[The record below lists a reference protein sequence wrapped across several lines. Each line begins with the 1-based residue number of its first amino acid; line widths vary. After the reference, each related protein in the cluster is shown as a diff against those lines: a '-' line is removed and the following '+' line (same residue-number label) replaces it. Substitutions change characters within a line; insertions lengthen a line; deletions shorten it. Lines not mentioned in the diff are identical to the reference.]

1 MRYSFLLFVVALFL
15 VNGCVSDYRLAMI
28 REARTFALEEHP
40 DLSDESVHFIKF
52 ATPTLRQNLLTSR
65 QIGSENKEDIM
76 QTVVIWD
83 LPDHDGKSLMVV
95 GFGERELDNWS
106 PNRTILK
113 RFREMPTGKKKRVK
127 KKKRSK
133 KERRKKLKAALDLT
147 PSDK

>member
-1 MRYSFLLFVVALFL
+1 MRYSFILFVVGFFL
-15 VNGCVSDYRLAMI
+15 INGCVSDYRLAMI
-28 REARTFALEEHP
+28 REARAFALEEHP
-40 DLSDESVHFIKF
+40 DLSDESVHFVKF

-76 QTVVIWD
+76 QTVVIWN
-83 LPDHDGKSLMVV
+83 LPDHDGQSLMVV

-113 RFREMPTGKKKRVK
+113 RFRQMPTGKKKRVK
-127 KKKRSK
+127 KKKSK
-133 KERRKKLKAALDLT
+133 GERREKLKAALNVT